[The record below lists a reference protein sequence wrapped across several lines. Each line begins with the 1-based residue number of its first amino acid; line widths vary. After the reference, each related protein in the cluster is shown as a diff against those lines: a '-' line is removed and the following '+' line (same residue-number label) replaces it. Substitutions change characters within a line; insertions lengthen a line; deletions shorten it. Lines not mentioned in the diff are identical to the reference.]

1 MQHLHSLQDARL
13 GAAWLTIGVFD
24 GVHLGHQK
32 ILKALTAGA
41 HALGASA
48 VVLSF
53 FPHPTEVLRGPVQYF
68 YLSGPEEKAEHI
80 SALGID
86 LLVIQP
92 FTQELANTS
101 ARDFVRLLAGHLGL
115 KQLWVGHD
123 FALGHNREGDIP
135 ALIKLGKELGFEVHT
150 VEAVRLDGEVVSSSC
165 IRKLLGEGKVEEA
178 ARFLGRPYALT
189 GEVTTGAGRG
199 RTIGIPT
206 ANLALSAKRALP
218 ASGVY
223 VTWATIGSRRW
234 GSVTNI
240 GLRPTFEDRLAAP
253 IVETHLLDY
262 AGGEFYGQQLR
273 LDFVARLRA
282 EQKFSGV
289 EELLAQIHRDIE
301 AGRLVLAER
310 AEGWWNETL
319 P

>member
-1 MQHLHSLQDARL
+1 MQHLHSLRDARL

-32 ILKALTAGA
+32 ILKDLTAGA
-41 HALGASA
+41 RAVGATA

-68 YLSGPEEKAEHI
+68 YLSSSEEKAEHI

-86 LLVIQP
+86 LLITQP
-92 FTQELANTS
+92 FTQDLANTS
-101 ARDFVRLLAGHLGL
+101 ARDFVRLLAANLRL
-115 KQLWVGHD
+115 KQLWVGYD

-135 ALIKLGKELGFEVHT
+135 ALIQLGKELGFAVHV
-150 VEAVRLDGEVVSSSC
+150 VEAVRLDGEVISSSR
-165 IRKLLGEGKVEEA
+165 IRKLLAEGKVEEV

-223 VTWATIGSRRW
+223 VTWATVGSHRW

-240 GLRPTFEDRLAAP
+240 GMRPTFEDQLTAP
-253 IVETHLLDY
+253 VVETHLLDY
-262 AGGEFYGQQLR
+262 AGGEFYGENLR

-289 EELLAQIHRDIE
+289 EELLAHIHRDIE

>member
-1 MQHLHSLQDARL
+1 MQHLPSLQDAQL

-24 GVHLGHQK
+24 GVHLGHQR
-32 ILKALTAGA
+32 ILKDLQAGA
-41 HALGASA
+41 HAIGASA

-53 FPHPTEVLRGPVQYF
+53 SPHPAEVLRGPVEYF
-68 YLSGPEEKAEHI
+68 YLSSPQERAEQI
-80 SALGID
+80 AALGID
-86 LLVIQP
+86 LLITQP
-92 FTQELANTS
+92 FTQLLANTS
-101 ARDFVRLLAGHLGL
+101 ARDFVSQLVGHLGL

-123 FALGHNREGDIP
+123 FALGHNRQGDIP
-135 ALIKLGKELGFEVHT
+135 ALIELGKEMGFEVHP
-150 VEAVRLDGEVVSSSC
+150 VEAVRLNGEIVSSSA
-165 IRKLLGEGKVEEA
+165 IRALLAEGRVDEA

-189 GEVTTGAGRG
+189 GAVTGGAGRG

-223 VTWATIGSRRW
+223 VSWATIGARRW
-234 GSVTNI
+234 GSVTNV
-240 GLRPTFEDRLAAP
+240 GVRPTFEDKPAAP
-253 IVETHLLDY
+253 VVETHLLDY
-262 AGGEFYGQQLR
+262 DGGDFYGETLH
-273 LDFVARLRA
+273 LDFITRLRA

-289 EELLAQIHRDIE
+289 EELLAQIHRDIA
-301 AGRLVLAER
+301 AGRLVLADR

>member
-1 MQHLHSLQDARL
+1 MRHLHSLQDAQL

-32 ILKALTAGA
+32 ILKDLTAGA
-41 HALGASA
+41 HAAGAAA

-53 FPHPTEVLRGPVQYF
+53 RPHPIEVLRGPVQYF
-68 YLSGPEEKAEHI
+68 YLSSPEERAEQI
-80 SALGID
+80 AALGVD
-86 LLVIQP
+86 LLISQA

-101 ARDFVRLLAGHLGL
+101 ARNFVRLLTGHLGL
-115 KQLWVGHD
+115 QQLWVGHD
-123 FALGHNREGDIP
+123 FALGHNRQGDIP
-135 ALIKLGKELGFEVHT
+135 ALIELGKELGFAVHA
-150 VEAVRLDGEVVSSSC
+150 VEAVRLDGEIVSSSR

-189 GEVTTGAGRG
+189 GEVVGGAGRG

-206 ANLALSAKRALP
+206 ANLAISEKRALP

-223 VTWATIGSRRW
+223 VTWATVGSQRW

-240 GLRPTFEDRLAAP
+240 GTRPTFEDKPAAP
-253 IVETHLLDY
+253 VVETHLLDY
-262 AGGEFYGQQLR
+262 AGGEFYGENLR

-289 EELLAQIHRDIE
+289 EELLGQIHRDIE

-310 AEGWWNETL
+310 AEGWWNENL